1 MSVSD
6 AQARQAA
13 HQTIDQDAGPSNVRN
28 LRPTRTDA
36 YDQNAELRP
45 LTLDLYEWTL
55 VTIGLRQLGR
65 QVATDLADLIEHRL
79 RHPSSQVPS

>member
-13 HQTIDQDAGPSNVRN
+13 RQTIDQDAGPSNVRN
-28 LRPTRTDA
+28 LRPMRTSVYDA
-36 YDQNAELRP
+36 NAELRP
-45 LTLDLYEWTL
+45 LTLSGYEWTL
-55 VTIGLRQLGR
+55 VTIGLRQLGV
-65 QVATDLADLIEHRL
+65 QAGVDLADLIEHRL